1 MTPEQRLI
9 IEAMHIAEASELAR
23 FNAERA
29 QLLRGK
35 PPVQGERMPIAHSGV
50 GGDIPENGG

>member
-1 MTPEQRLI
+1 MTSEERLI
-9 IEAMHIAEASELAR
+9 IEALRIAPQSELAR

-35 PPVQGERMPIAHSGV
+35 PPTNERMPIAHSGV
-50 GGDIPENGG
+50 GGDIPENG